1 MIGLTWDVFRV
12 SRHTGSEPINA
23 VPARDFASIPQV
35 ACVLIQQDG
44 NTLTVWLGLDDAS
57 EEVRHRIYDKE
68 LAIIDAFPTTD
79 FDFNLIPTLGRPVES
94 LISEPVTV
102 AFSR

>member
-1 MIGLTWDVFRV
+1 MGVTYDVFRV
-12 SRHTGSEPINA
+12 GRHTWSEPINA
-23 VPARDFASIPQV
+23 ALAKDFASIPQV
-35 ACVLIQQDG
+35 VCVLVQQDG
-44 NTLTVWLGLDDAS
+44 NTVTVWLGLDDTS
-57 EEVRHRIYDKE
+57 QEVRHRVYDKE
-68 LAIIDAFPTTD
+68 LAVIDAFPASE